1 MVVRRTVIKANIP
14 DRQIH
19 DDKPHVQQRNKK
31 HTKKCFAKDE
41 IDDIFGF

>member
-14 DRQIH
+14 DH
-19 DDKPHVQQRNKK
+19 EDKPHIQQRNKK

-41 IDDIFGF
+41 IDEIFGF